1 MATAKERGT
10 AGSAEPEAHRRNASG
25 AERGLFVLALLYTIY
40 FARPVLLPLTLGLI
54 LDFLFRPVVR
64 ALKRWRVPE
73 PAGAALVIVALV
85 GGFGVGPLTLSGPG
99 SGWLRQGPGPPPPGA
114 SAAQKVGA

>member
-85 GGFGVGPLTLSGPG
+85 GGFGVGLHKRSGPP
-99 SGWLRQGPGPPPPGA
+99 SQGVPPGA
-114 SAAQKVGA
+114 RAPSPVG